1 MRMDIQ
7 DRLNKMENQQK
18 LQLDGL
24 SYIMN
29 MKGDSK
35 TKREL
40 KNILG
45 KPLIERQKDQQDQK
59 LDELFKYQ
67 RLVDEYEM
75 PIEKEN
81 KYKKIRY
88 EDFPPK
94 QNKSNSTDEEEY
106 RRLKRNLTS
115 GKYQLSVSDKSCISN
130 RSCHYPNRINL
141 PKISKHNSQK
151 QLRNDVNPIR
161 EEQDYDL

>member
-81 KYKKIRY
+81 KYKKI
-88 EDFPPK
+88 K
-94 QNKSNSTDEEEY
+94 
-106 RRLKRNLTS
+106 
-115 GKYQLSVSDKSCISN
+115 
-130 RSCHYPNRINL
+130 
-141 PKISKHNSQK
+141 
-151 QLRNDVNPIR
+151 
-161 EEQDYDL
+161 

>member
-1 MRMDIQ
+1 MDIQ
-7 DRLNKMENQQK
+7 DRLNRMENQQR

-24 SYIMN
+24 SYVLN
-29 MKGDSK
+29 MRGDPK
-35 TKREL
+35 IKRKL

-45 KPLIERQKDQQDQK
+45 KPLIERQKNEQDQK
-59 LDELFKYQ
+59 LDELLKYQ

-75 PIEKEN
+75 PIENEN

-94 QNKSNSTDEEEY
+94 QNKRNSIDEKEF
-106 RRLKRNLTS
+106 RRLKKNLTS
-115 GKYQLSVSDKSCISN
+115 AKYQLSVSDKSCITN
-130 RSCHYPNRINL
+130 RSCQYPNRLSL

-151 QLRNDVNPIR
+151 QQRNNNINPIR
-161 EEQDYDL
+161 EERDYDL